1 MSSSTSPGKR
11 AGQQLL
17 ESSGIVVVLVLILEW
32 ITPWMAQRKTDDAEL
47 AFALI
52 FGALIVI
59 THVTLAYLRPLNKLE
74 LKAMVEEVMRADAAE
89 HTHPELPRVRQ
100 MAEWSI
106 NDPTWQAT
114 RIEIPVVQ
122 PPQPSP
128 NR

>member
-11 AGQQLL
+11 AGQQFL
-17 ESSGIVVVLVLILEW
+17 ESSGIVVVLILILEW
-32 ITPWMAQRKTDDAEL
+32 ITPWMAQRKTDSAEF

-59 THVTLAYLRPLNKLE
+59 THVTMAYLRPLNKLE
-74 LKAMVEEVMRADAAE
+74 LKAMVEDVMRADAME
-89 HTHPELPRVRQ
+89 RTHPELPRVRQ
-100 MAEWSI
+100 MAEWSA
-106 NDPTWQAT
+106 NDPTWLPT
-114 RIEIPVVQ
+114 KIEVPAVR